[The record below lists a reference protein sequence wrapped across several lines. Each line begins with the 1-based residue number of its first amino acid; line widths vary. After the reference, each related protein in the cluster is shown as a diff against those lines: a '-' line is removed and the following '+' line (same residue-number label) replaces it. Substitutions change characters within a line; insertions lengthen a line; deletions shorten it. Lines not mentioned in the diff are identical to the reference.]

1 MDVNKYLV
9 IIKNED
15 KTEDIISYENN
26 KNLIN
31 IKYKNTGKMYS
42 YSRRDFQFYK
52 NPTEIDIKDKRI
64 ILNQGYVYNVIKILK
79 FESICKLFF
88 EDGTSIIVS
97 EYSLQ
102 LIKNN
107 QPQTLSINK
116 FDYYKDI
123 SKVVSVRTEEGKS
136 LLTDEYEGINFISN
150 VTALYK
156 YLNPKTGINKM
167 NVSLNN
173 IIFPFGANKSQFQA
187 VRNAMSSQISI
198 IEGPP
203 GTGKTQTILNIIANI
218 VKNGQTVAVVS
229 NNNAATDNVYEK
241 LQKYHLDYL
250 CARLG
255 KRENKEEFINNQTG
269 QYPKFG
275 DKLEDEYSTQNEIL
289 ELNQSITKIFD
300 IQNNIAKLREELNE
314 IKLQHQYFN
323 KHHDNSINMPKI
335 RNIKKITSKIIMKLK
350 VEYEELQEINL
361 WFRIKSQFLYGIGKK
376 DFYKRERKDIIN
388 CYNRL
393 FFIVKEM
400 ELENTIKNNS
410 KQLEQLG
417 NNKLNIL
424 IDDSIKLLNEYLR
437 KRYSQNVERK
447 IYDIKDLYNNSQQ
460 FNEDYPIVFSTT
472 HSIKKCLNK
481 NYIFDYIIMDESSQV
496 DLITGVLALSVAK
509 NAVIVGDLKQLP
521 NVITTDNKNTI
532 DEISK
537 KYMIPSNYDYLQHS
551 FLSSVSNT
559 VTDAPKKLLQE
570 HYRCHPKIIQFCNKK
585 FYDGNLIVMTEDKG
599 ENNVLE
605 AYISAKGNH
614 ARGHKN
620 IRQIDIIEKEII
632 PKLTEKITI
641 KDIGVISPY
650 REQKKEL
657 EARFG
662 TELKVDTIHKF
673 QGREEEA
680 IILTT
685 VDNEIGEFVDDPK
698 MLNVAVTRAKRF
710 LRVVVSDS
718 ENNVGTNIDDLIK
731 YIQYNN
737 FEVVESK
744 TKSIYDM
751 LYKENRKQRMEY
763 LKNKKRISDYDSE
776 NLTYNLI
783 EEVIKENNFDNLDI
797 VVHIPLIDILAND
810 DLLNEE
816 ERSYANND
824 WTHIDFVIFNKM
836 DKKMVLAI
844 EVDGYYYHKEG
855 TKQQERDKL
864 KDRILEKYEVPLIRF
879 STTGSEEKKI
889 LEEKI
894 REIFTN

>member
-1 MDVNKYLV
+1 M
-9 IIKNED
+9 
-15 KTEDIISYENN
+15 
-26 KNLIN
+26 
-31 IKYKNTGKMYS
+31 
-42 YSRRDFQFYK
+42 
-52 NPTEIDIKDKRI
+52 
-64 ILNQGYVYNVIKILK
+64 
-79 FESICKLFF
+79 
-88 EDGTSIIVS
+88 
-97 EYSLQ
+97 
-102 LIKNN
+102 
-107 QPQTLSINK
+107 
-116 FDYYKDI
+116 
-123 SKVVSVRTEEGKS
+123 
-136 LLTDEYEGINFISN
+136 
-150 VTALYK
+150 
-156 YLNPKTGINKM
+156 
-167 NVSLNN
+167 
-173 IIFPFGANKSQFQA
+173 
-187 VRNAMSSQISI
+187 
-198 IEGPP
+198 
-203 GTGKTQTILNIIANI
+203 
-218 VKNGQTVAVVS
+218 
-229 NNNAATDNVYEK
+229 
-241 LQKYHLDYL
+241 
-250 CARLG
+250 
-255 KRENKEEFINNQTG
+255 
-269 QYPKFG
+269 
-275 DKLEDEYSTQNEIL
+275 
-289 ELNQSITKIFD
+289 
-300 IQNNIAKLREELNE
+300 
-314 IKLQHQYFN
+314 
-323 KHHDNSINMPKI
+323 
-335 RNIKKITSKIIMKLK
+335 
-350 VEYEELQEINL
+350 
-361 WFRIKSQFLYGIGKK
+361 
-376 DFYKRERKDIIN
+376 
-388 CYNRL
+388 
-393 FFIVKEM
+393 
-400 ELENTIKNNS
+400 
-410 KQLEQLG
+410 
-417 NNKLNIL
+417 
-424 IDDSIKLLNEYLR
+424 
-437 KRYSQNVERK
+437 
-447 IYDIKDLYNNSQQ
+447 
-460 FNEDYPIVFSTT
+460 
-472 HSIKKCLNK
+472 
-481 NYIFDYIIMDESSQV
+481 FDYIIMDESSQV
-496 DLITGVLALSVAK
+496 DLITGVLALSVAR

-532 DEISK
+532 EEISK
-537 KYMIPSNYDYLQHS
+537 KYMIPSNYDYLQNS

-559 VTDAPKKLLQE
+559 VPDAPKKLLQE

-620 IRQIDIIEKEII
+620 IRQIDIIEKEIM

-662 TELKVDTIHKF
+662 TELKIDTIHKF

-797 VVHIPLIDILAND
+797 VDHIPLMDILAND

-816 ERSYANND
+816 EKLYANND

-864 KDRILEKYEVPLIRF
+864 KDRILEKYEVPLIRL
-879 STTGSEEKKI
+879 STAGSGEKKI

-894 REIFTN
+894 REIFAN

>member
-1 MDVNKYLV
+1 MDVNKYLI

-15 KTEDIISYENN
+15 KTEDIISYKNN
-26 KNLIN
+26 NNLVNIN
-31 IKYKNTGKMYS
+31 YKTTERMYS

-52 NPTEIDIKDKRI
+52 NPTEIDIKDQKI
-64 ILNQGYVYNVIKILK
+64 FLNQGYVYNVIKILK
-79 FESICKLFF
+79 FESNCKLFF
-88 EDGTSIIVS
+88 EDGTTVVVP
-97 EYSLQ
+97 EYNLQ
-102 LIKNN
+102 LVKNN
-107 QPQTLSINK
+107 EPQTLSINK

-150 VTALYK
+150 DTALYK
-156 YLNPKTGINKM
+156 YLNPKTGISKM
-167 NVSLNN
+167 NVNLNN

-187 VRNAMSSQISI
+187 VKNAMSSQISI

-241 LQKYHLDYL
+241 LKKYHLDYL

-269 QYPKFG
+269 KYPKFE
-275 DKLEDEYSTQNEIL
+275 DKLENEYSIQNEIL

-314 IKLQHQYFN
+314 IKLQYQYFN

-400 ELENTIKNNS
+400 ELENTIENNI

-532 DEISK
+532 EEISK

-614 ARGHKN
+614 TRGHKN
-620 IRQIDIIEKEII
+620 IRQIDIIEKEIM

-763 LKNKKRISDYDSE
+763 LKNKKRISEYDSE

-879 STTGSEEKKI
+879 STTGSGEKKI

-894 REIFTN
+894 REIFAN